1 MFIHLWYL
9 ILLRTIFSPQGRAVA
24 SSSALRFY
32 PWCIIKGVIDVTIDL
47 KVHNGPPH
55 PSNFGYSY
63 AKRMIDVV
71 NQGYYKQ
78 HGKMFTSV
86 IPCNV
91 FGPHDNFD
99 IQASHVIPGLL
110 RKLYD
115 IMEQGK

>member
-1 MFIHLWYL
+1 M
-9 ILLRTIFSPQGRAVA
+9 
-24 SSSALRFY
+24 
-32 PWCIIKGVIDVTIDL
+32 IDVTIDC